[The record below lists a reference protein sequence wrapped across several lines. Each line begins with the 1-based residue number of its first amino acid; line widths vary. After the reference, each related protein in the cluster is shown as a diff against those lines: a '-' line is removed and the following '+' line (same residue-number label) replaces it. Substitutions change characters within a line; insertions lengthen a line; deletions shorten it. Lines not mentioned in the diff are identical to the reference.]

1 MKVSIIIRSKNEE
14 KWIGLCLEAIFA
26 QSFKDFEVILVDNE
40 SSDATV
46 QKAQSWPIKLL
57 RIKEFLPGDAIN
69 KGIEKSSGEII
80 ICLSAH
86 CIPSSADWLSCL
98 IEPLSDLSIAGV
110 YGKQI
115 PLSSSSALNKR
126 DLFIVFGDEAR
137 IQKKDTFFHNANSSF
152 RREIW
157 KQHPFDPVA
166 TNIEDR
172 LWGQDV
178 IKARLKIAY
187 QPSACVYHHHGIH
200 QDADETR
207 ASKIINI
214 MENDTFSSDQLNE
227 VKGKT
232 RDLVIIYDIKSYD
245 SFRESLLSKTID
257 SIQSSQKF
265 SDIIFSGTCKNA
277 FNLCKK
283 KNITIVDRN
292 RNKDQETSLGDSLK
306 AALQYFEQ
314 FSYIPDSVT
323 VTSVN
328 YPFKNIKTYED
339 LLEGFYNSAMLP
351 TIFGYLEKR
360 PMISVG
366 RKEKIIHSDLAPR
379 ESMDDGIYICPI
391 GHGYTDTPQNFRSEA
406 LLLGKINLL
415 PNRKSISFHEVESKE
430 DMIDIKELE
439 G

>member
-1 MKVSIIIRSKNEE
+1 MKASIIIRSKNEE
-14 KWIGLCLEAIFA
+14 KWIGLCLDAIFA
-26 QSFKDFEVILVDNE
+26 QNFKDFEVILVDNE

-57 RIKEFLPGDAIN
+57 KIKEFLPGDAIN
-69 KGIEKSSGEII
+69 KGIEGSSGDII

-86 CIPSSADWLSCL
+86 CIPSSKDWLSSL
-98 IEPLSDLSIAGV
+98 VEPLTDESIAGV

-137 IQKKDTFFHNANSSF
+137 VQKQDTFFHNANSSF
-152 RREIW
+152 RRETW
-157 KQHPFDPVA
+157 KRYPFDPIA

-178 IKARLKIAY
+178 IKAGLKIAY

-207 ASKIINI
+207 ASKIVNI
-214 MENDTFSSDQLNE
+214 MENDAFSSDQLNE
-227 VKGKT
+227 VKGDT
-232 RDLVIIYDIKSYD
+232 RDLAIIYDIKSYD
-245 SFRESLLSKTID
+245 SFRESLLIKAID
-257 SIQSSQKF
+257 SIQSSKKF

-277 FNLCKK
+277 FNICKQR
-283 KNITIVDRN
+283 NISIVDRN
-292 RNKDQETSLGDSLK
+292 RIKGQEMSLGQSLK
-306 AALQYFEQ
+306 DALQFFEQ
-314 FSYIPDSVT
+314 SSYIPDSVT

-328 YPFKNIKTYED
+328 YPFKNISTYKD

-351 TIFGYLEKR
+351 TVFGYLEKR

-366 RKEKIIHSDLAPR
+366 RKEKIINSDLAPR

-391 GHGYTDTPQNFRSEA
+391 GHGYTDTPEHFRSEA

-415 PNRKSISFHEVESKE
+415 PNKKSISFHEVESKE
-430 DMIDIKELE
+430 DMIDTKES
-439 G
+439 